1 MRRNFLKITL
11 LGHQEENG
19 QKVSRK
25 PQDRSKFKPIFQ
37 EKRLIVHQVP
47 EFHQQQVQRQWI
59 KVWKE

>member
-19 QKVSRK
+19 QKVSRN

-37 EKRLIVHQVP
+37 EKQSIVHQVP
-47 EFHQQQVQRQWI
+47 EFHQQQVQHQWI